1 MTQMPANTFTLP
13 SRYQPITKSLI
24 HGGFGHVQKVHDT
37 FLDRDVLFKSM
48 QDSSNNHQLLNEI
61 KAFSKARSRHVVDI
75 YDVIQDEHG
84 NVVGII
90 IELLTGQDYSQFH
103 NKNKSSNQD
112 YLCVIFQ
119 IASALRDLHLAGVVH
134 RDLKLDNFRDSGAG
148 ILKLFDFGI
157 SVVGPNYRTKE
168 NRGTLVYAAPELF
181 VPGVEITQEM
191 DIYAFGICAWAL
203 VTATFPK
210 ELHECPPQTSA
221 HVPSIN
227 SVSPGWLP
235 IEVVQLIDSCLSV
248 SPVARPSAIQLCQEL
263 SRQLVRGRHRG
274 LFVQNSTSL
283 YELSQSKP
291 QVRITIGT
299 LGELKVNYDGLV
311 FRITAVTGHVYVN
324 NQTAVVNMLLH
335 ESCLIT
341 FGDVSLGSGRSWVT
355 FFSSNPEVVL

>member
-1 MTQMPANTFTLP
+1 MPTNTLTLP
-13 SRYQPITKSLI
+13 SRYRPITQSLI

-75 YDVIQDEHG
+75 YDVIQDSHG

-90 IELLTGQDYSQFH
+90 IELLTGKDYSQFH
-103 NKNKSSNQD
+103 SQSKSSSLD
-112 YLCVIFQ
+112 YIRILFQ
-119 IASALRDLHLAGVVH
+119 IASALRDLHLAGVIH

-181 VPGVEITQEM
+181 VQGVEITQEM
-191 DIYAFGICAWAL
+191 DIYAFGICAWMLATAAL
-203 VTATFPK
+203 PKVLHERPPQNTAPVTSIGTVSSNWLPK
-210 ELHECPPQTSA
+210 E
-221 HVPSIN
+221 
-227 SVSPGWLP
+227 
-235 IEVVQLIDSCLSV
+235 VVELIDSCLSV
-248 SPVARPSAIQLCQEL
+248 KPAARPTAEQLFQEL

-283 YELSQSKP
+283 YELSQTQP
-291 QVRITIGT
+291 HVRIAIGT

-311 FRITAVTGHVYVN
+311 FRVTDVTGHVYVN
-324 NQTAVVNMLLH
+324 NETAVVNMLLH

-341 FGDVSLGSGRSWVT
+341 FGDPILGSHRSWVT